1 MNKVNRLEFL
11 PYHFLLVGGNN
22 EGYLSWIDVSIG
34 ELVASYNSKT
44 SRIQHMCQNK
54 SNGVIYTGDSR
65 GVVSMWAPS
74 VKEPL
79 AYVSCHGTSISAIET
94 DPKGN
99 QFITSAIDKTVKV
112 WDVRNLGTEIV
123 TYKLKSPA
131 TELSVSQKGL
141 IAMGLTTGCE
151 VHNKYQ
157 NGPLHQPYLRFPLNS
172 KITGLEFCPYED
184 VLGISTINEFVSILV
199 PGAGEPN
206 FDAFEANPY
215 QAKSQRRENEV
226 RRLLDKIPKDM
237 IGLNPN
243 KILQVNVPTFKEKLE
258 EKKKILF
265 VKPLNIDFTPRDKRK
280 GKHSNK
286 SKRKKIVRET
296 TIKEFKKNIE
306 PLKRLIRK
314 QMKTDNNNLKS
325 FIKSPKPQKPKNV
338 LDRFKP
344 KSRL

>member
-1 MNKVNRLEFL
+1 MYRINRLEFL

-54 SNGVIYTGDSR
+54 SSGVIYTGDSR

-79 AYVSCHGTSISAIET
+79 AYVSCHGTSISAIEV

-99 QFITSAIDKTVKV
+99 EFITSAIDRTVKI
-112 WDVRNLGTEIV
+112 WDIRNLGTEIV

-151 VHNKYQ
+151 VHSKYQ
-157 NGPLHQPYLRFPLNS
+157 NELLQQPYIRYPMNS

-184 VLGISTINEFVSILV
+184 VLGISTTNEFVSILV

-226 RRLLDKIPKDM
+226 RRLLDKIPIDM

-243 KILQVNVPTFKEKLE
+243 KILQVNVLTVKEKLE

-265 VKPLNIDFTPRDKRK
+265 VKPPNIDFTPRDKKKR
-280 GKHSNK
+280 KHSNK
-286 SKRKKIVRET
+286 AKRKQIVRET

-306 PLKRLIRK
+306 PLKCLIRK
-314 QMKTDNNNLKS
+314 QMKTASNNTKILELS
-325 FIKSPKPQKPKNV
+325 QKLQKHKNV